1 MSSRSSS
8 DGVVLRGRVK
18 SGRESSS
25 SSFCISV
32 TRTRDTSS
40 DASGVSGVP
49 LFSVSEA
56 SLSKPG
62 GFSLL
67 SSALDGVAVS
77 AANAGILQ
85 VKQRRQARQPS
96 RIRLCICFIL
106 IRYPPFQRK
115 HIDGRFPAAVFH
127 CGGQSEVP
135 PRLSNGRS
143 DCQPG

>member
-1 MSSRSSS
+1 M
-8 DGVVLRGRVK
+8 VLRGRVK

-40 DASGVSGVP
+40 DASGGLLSSVPGV
-49 LFSVSEA
+49 
-56 SLSKPG
+56 SLSKSG
-62 GFSLL
+62 KISLL